1 MANPVDISVLDAILK
16 DYYIGPLQEQL
27 NNEVMV
33 LQMFEKAKISWAGK
47 QGVVPV
53 HVDRN
58 SGVGFRAE
66 GADWS
71 TGSGTLT
78 AGSQETKRLTF
89 TAAYLYG
96 RFEVTGPAIAAA
108 AKGGTAS
115 FIGALELEM
124 DKLKDDVR
132 DQADR
137 TAISGGRVVGFL
149 NQHKSEAGAAT
160 WEFAG
165 DFAKIAAAYNTKGS
179 NIDVAVVD
187 CTNNTLT
194 GNAGEVCYEFITT
207 SAAIDITHAGFN
219 PTNGTI
225 RLTNALDTT
234 GVANGFACALVISD
248 TTSGDLNAVL
258 DNQPTG
264 IYGNLGYVELFGVD
278 RGSVAAAAGDD
289 AMALQSVIVNMD
301 ADNADDGDGL
311 DLTLARMQ
319 EVIDGISITSGMDPD
334 VIMMNP
340 SDRAKYIALIGGNIF
355 KPVEKATAGD
365 GGFLGL
371 SYGGVPIKAA
381 RHVDRGL
388 MLFLNTKCWK
398 LAVLE
403 DGKFAD
409 LDGSVLARVSNRDNW
424 EGFYKWYYNHYCYRP
439 NANGVLTGFPVRT

>member
-1 MANPVDISVLDAILK
+1 MPATIGTPGAPGTLDAILK
-16 DYYIGPLQEQL
+16 NYYIGPLQEQL

-33 LQMFEKAKISWAGK
+33 LNMFEKAKITWAGR

-53 HVDRN
+53 HVGRN

-66 GADWS
+66 
-71 TGSGTLT
+71 SGTLPT
-78 AGSQETKRLTF
+78 AAHQVPKQLNF

-96 RFEVTGPAIAAA
+96 RFQVTGPAIASA

-132 DQADR
+132 NTADR

-149 NQHKSEAGAAT
+149 NQRKAEGAAAT
-160 WEFAG
+160 WEFRG
-165 DFAKIAAAYNTKGS
+165 DFDKIALAYDTKGG
-179 NIDVAVVD
+179 NVDVAVVD
-187 CTNNTLT
+187 CSNATLT
-194 GNAGEVCYEFITT
+194 GEAVTYEFITT
-207 SAAIDITHAGFN
+207 LAALDTAHPGFN
-219 PTNGTI
+219 PANGTV
-225 RLTNALDTT
+225 RLSNALDTT
-234 GVANGFACALVISD
+234 GVAPGFGAALVISD
-248 TTSGDLNAVL
+248 TSNAALNAIL

-278 RGSVAAAAGDD
+278 RGSVAAD
-289 AMALQSVIVNMD
+289 ATALQSVIMTQDV
-301 ADNADDGDGL
+301 DNDGNAEA
-311 DLTLARMQ
+311 LTLERMQ
-319 EVIDGISITSGMDPD
+319 QVIDSINVTSGMDID

-340 SDRAKYIALIGGNIF
+340 IMRSRYTGLIAGNIF
-355 KPVEKATAGD
+355 KPVEKATTGD

-371 SYGGVPIKAA
+371 SYGGVPIKSA
-381 RHVDRGL
+381 RQVDTGL
-388 MLFLNTKCWK
+388 ILFLNTKCWK

-409 LDGSVLARVSNRDNW
+409 LDGSVLSRVSGNDSW

-439 NANGVLTGFPVRT
+439 NANGVLTGITFA

>member
-1 MANPVDISVLDAILK
+1 MANPINISVLDAVLK

-33 LQMFEKAKISWAGK
+33 LNMFEKAKISWAGK

-58 SGVGFRAE
+58 SGVDFKAE
-66 GADWS
+66 GAA
-71 TGSGTLT
+71 LPT
-78 AGSQETKRLTF
+78 AGSQGTKRLTF

-124 DKLKDDVR
+124 DKLKDDIR
-132 DQADR
+132 NTADT

-165 DFAKIAAAYNTKGS
+165 DFAKIAAAYTANGG

-187 CTNNTLT
+187 CSNDTLT
-194 GNAGEVCYEFITT
+194 GDTVTYELITT

-225 RLTNALDTT
+225 RLTAALDTT
-234 GVANGFACALVISD
+234 GVANGFACALVISED
-248 TTSGDLNAVL
+248 DAAL
-258 DNQPTG
+258 DYLDSEPTG
-264 IYGNLGYVELFGVD
+264 IYGNLGGETLFGVD
-278 RGSVAAAAGDD
+278 RGSVAGD
-289 AMALQSVIVNMD
+289 AMVLQSVILNMD
-301 ADNADDGDGL
+301 ADDSGSGDGEA
-311 DLTLARMQ
+311 LTLARMQ
-319 EVIDGISITSGMDPD
+319 EMIDGINITSGMDPD

-340 SDRAKYIALIGGNIF
+340 SDRAKYIALISGNIF
-355 KPVEKATAGD
+355 KPVEKATSGD

-409 LDGSVLARVSNRDNW
+409 LDGSVLSRIVNEDSW

-439 NANGVLTGFPVRT
+439 NANGVLTGFPARA

>member
-1 MANPVDISVLDAILK
+1 MANPVNISVLDAVLK

-47 QGVVPV
+47 RGVVPV

-58 SGVGFRAE
+58 SGVDFKAE
-66 GADWS
+66 GTA
-71 TGSGTLT
+71 LPT
-78 AGSQETKRLTF
+78 AGSQGTKRLTF

-124 DKLKDDVR
+124 DKLKDDIR
-132 DQADR
+132 NSADR

-149 NQHKSEAGAAT
+149 NQHRAEGAAAT

-165 DFAKIAAAYNTKGS
+165 DFAKIAAAYS
-179 NIDVAVVD
+179 NKSNVNVDVAVVD

-207 SAAIDITHAGFN
+207 SAALDCAHVGFN
-219 PTNGTI
+219 PTNGTV
-225 RLTNALDTT
+225 RLSNALDTT
-234 GVANGFACALVISD
+234 GVADGFACALVISD
-248 TTSGDLNAVL
+248 TDAALDYL

-278 RGSVAAAAGDD
+278 RGSDAGD
-289 AMALQSVIVNMD
+289 AQTLQSVIVNMD
-301 ADNADDGDGL
+301 ANNDGDG
-311 DLTLARMQ
+311 DGEALTLARMQ
-319 EVIDGISITSGMDPD
+319 EVIDGINITSGMDPD

-340 SDRAKYIALIGGNIF
+340 SDRAKYIALIGNNIF

-371 SYGGVPIKAA
+371 SYGGIPIKAA

-409 LDGSVLARVSNRDNW
+409 LDGSVLSRLANQDSW

>member
-1 MANPVDISVLDAILK
+1 MANPVNISVLDAVLK

-33 LQMFEKAKISWAGK
+33 LDMFEKAKISWAGK

-53 HVDRN
+53 HVGRN
-58 SGVGFRAE
+58 SGVDFKAE
-66 GADWS
+66 GAA
-71 TGSGTLT
+71 LPT
-78 AGSQETKRLTF
+78 AGSQTTKRLTF

-124 DKLKDDVR
+124 DKLKDDIR
-132 DQADR
+132 NQADR
-137 TAISGGRVVGFL
+137 AMTSGGRVVGFL
-149 NQHKSEAGAAT
+149 NQHKAEVGAAT

-165 DFAKIAAAYNTKGS
+165 DFAKIAAAYTAKGG
-179 NIDVAVVD
+179 NVDVAVVD
-187 CTNNTLT
+187 CSNDTLT
-194 GNAGEVCYEFITT
+194 GDTVTYEFITT
-207 SAAIDITHAGFN
+207 SAALDCAHAGFN
-219 PTNGTI
+219 PTNGTV
-225 RLTNALDTT
+225 RLSNALDTT
-234 GVANGFACALVISD
+234 GVATGFGCALVISD
-248 TTSGDLNAVL
+248 TDASL
-258 DNQPTG
+258 DYLDEQPTG
-264 IYGNLGYVELFGVD
+264 IYGNLGYVSLFGVD
-278 RGSVAAAAGDD
+278 RGSVAGD
-289 AMALQSVIVNMD
+289 AMALQSVIMTVSED
-301 ADNADDGDGL
+301 SDGDGE

-340 SDRAKYIALIGGNIF
+340 LDRAQYIALINGNIF
-355 KPVEKATAGD
+355 KPVEKATSGD

-381 RHVDRGL
+381 RNADRGL
-388 MLFLNTKCWK
+388 ILFLNTKCWK

-409 LDGSVLARVSNRDNW
+409 LDGSVLARIQDEDSW
-424 EGFYKWYYNHYCYRP
+424 EGFYKRYYNHYCYRP
-439 NANGVLTGFPVRT
+439 NANGVLAGFPVRS

>member
-1 MANPVDISVLDAILK
+1 MANPVNILALDAILK

-33 LQMFEKAKISWAGK
+33 LGMFEKAKISWAGK

-58 SGVGFRAE
+58 TGVGFRAE

-71 TGSGTLT
+71 TGTGTLT
-78 AGSQETKRLTF
+78 AGSQETKRLLF
-89 TAAYLYG
+89 QAAYLYG

-124 DKLKDDVR
+124 DKLKDDIR
-132 DQADR
+132 NTADR
-137 TAISGGRVVGFL
+137 TATSGGRVVGFL
-149 NQHKSEAGAAT
+149 NQHKTEGAAAT

-165 DFAKIAAAYNTKGS
+165 DFAKIVTAYNLKGS
-179 NIDVAVVD
+179 NIDVSVVD
-187 CTNNTLT
+187 CSSDALSGDTVT
-194 GNAGEVCYEFITT
+194 YEFITT

-225 RLTNALDTT
+225 RLTNALNTAT
-234 GVANGFACALVISD
+234 VADGFACALVISD
-248 TTSGDLNAVL
+248 TNAAVTAVL
-258 DNQPTG
+258 DNQPAG
-264 IYGNLGYVELFGVD
+264 IYGNLGYVDLFGVD
-278 RGSVAAAAGDD
+278 RGSVAGD

-301 ADNADDGDGL
+301 QDNSGDGDGEAL
-311 DLTLARMQ
+311 SLARMQ
-319 EVIDGISITSGMDPD
+319 EVIDGISVTSGMDPD
-334 VIMMNP
+334 VILMNP
-340 SDRAKYIALIGGNIF
+340 LDRAQYIALINGNIF
-355 KPVEKATAGD
+355 KPVEKATSGD

-371 SYGGVPIKAA
+371 SYGGIPIKAA
-381 RHVDRGL
+381 RNVDRGL

-403 DGKFAD
+403 EGKFAD
-409 LDGSVLARVSNRDNW
+409 LDGSVLSRLANQDSW

-439 NANGVLTGFPVRT
+439 NANGILTGFPARS